1 MEVWLEKAGMKIQTA
16 GGGAVEEIMNISNQY
31 PSIEQM
37 AQQLSAAKT
46 GSTTVKKLGTTAF
59 SEILKHKQAANEASE
74 LRFSKHANE
83 RLASR
88 NIDLTDEQLER
99 LENGAKKANEKGI
112 NESLVMVDDLA
123 FIVNVKNNTVITAVN
138 DGDDRVFTNIDGAVI
153 M

>member
-1 MEVWLEKAGMKIQTA
+1 MKVQTA
-16 GGGAVEEIMNISNQY
+16 GSGAMEEIMNISRNQY

-37 AQQLSAAKT
+37 TQQLSAVKTDSTSAKKPGVT
-46 GSTTVKKLGTTAF
+46 PF
-59 SEILKHKQAANEASE
+59 SEILQHKQAADEASE
-74 LRFSKHANE
+74 LKFSKHANE

-99 LENGAKKANEKGI
+99 LENGAKKASEKGI
-112 NESLVMVDDLA
+112 NESLVMVDNLA